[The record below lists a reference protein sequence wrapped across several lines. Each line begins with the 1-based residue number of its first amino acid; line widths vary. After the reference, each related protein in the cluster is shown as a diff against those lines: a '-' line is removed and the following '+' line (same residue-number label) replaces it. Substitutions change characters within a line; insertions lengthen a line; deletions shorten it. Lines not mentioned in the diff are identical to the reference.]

1 MVNTA
6 LPGQAFSVVVPNGVV
21 IPGGTFVDG
30 TTYNWS
36 FCSYESASNIQGS
49 FAGDFTLI
57 AQAGPATTVSTPTG
71 TVHGTTLPT
80 VGWSSTFPSGP
91 VQTEYQII
99 VESGSYGTTPG
110 SGVTAWNSG
119 VVASSST
126 LVVVG
131 TALSPGLSYC
141 VFVQV
146 TETGPEVGAW
156 AYNTFTLQVDTPT
169 APTVTALA
177 INDPTTGLP
186 EVQITV
192 QGNDN
197 QLTANQSSLESDAT
211 TGWAAGANTTIAA
224 SATWVQDGSYS
235 LRMTASAS
243 GTVSAT
249 TPTGTS
255 GVVCSP
261 GEVIRAL
268 ASLSVA
274 MRKYPLVAN

>member
-1 MVNTA
+1 
-6 LPGQAFSVVVPNGVV
+6 
-21 IPGGTFVDG
+21 
-30 TTYNWS
+30 
-36 FCSYESASNIQGS
+36 
-49 FAGDFTLI
+49 
-57 AQAGPATTVSTPTG
+57 
-71 TVHGTTLPT
+71 
-80 VGWSSTFPSGP
+80 
-91 VQTEYQII
+91 
-99 VESGSYGTTPG
+99 
-110 SGVTAWNSG
+110 VTAWNSG